1 MAELGKATTE
11 FEIHLQAK
19 ATCLPFIA
27 NKIIEKI
34 KLVVDALQR
43 NTAQMIFNIS
53 VKLIKFLTLINF
65 VHC

>member
-34 KLVVDALQR
+34 KLFVDALQR
-43 NTAQMIFNIS
+43 KYGSNDI
-53 VKLIKFLTLINF
+53 
-65 VHC
+65 

>member
-11 FEIHLQAK
+11 FEIHLQAI

-34 KLVVDALQR
+34 KLVDALQR
-43 NTAQMIFNIS
+43 NTAQMIFNVF

-65 VHC
+65 IHC